1 MFHVPANLFVISHV
15 LLIVDMTVA
24 IGKPIHYSSAICNA
38 KMYNNAFES
47 LLFISNN
54 CKIVH
59 VTICV
64 LNLSL
69 SEHCMFHVLANLFVI
84 NRVLLIVKMTVAI
97 GKPIHYS
104 SAICN
109 AKVYNNAFE
118 SLLFISNNCKIVHV
132 TVCVQAF
139 SSSKKYS
146 IAYVIQYDCSAQ

>member
-1 MFHVPANLFVISHV
+1 MLHAPANLFVISCV
-15 LLIVDMTVA
+15 FLIVDITVA

-38 KMYNNAFES
+38 KVYNNAFEG

-54 CKIVH
+54 CKIIH

-64 LNLSL
+64 LNPSL
-69 SEHCMFHVLANLFVI
+69 SEQCMFHVLVNLFVI
-84 NRVLLIVKMTVAI
+84 SRVLLIVEMILAI
-97 GKPIHYS
+97 EKPIHYS

-118 SLLFISNNCKIVHV
+118 SLLFISNNCIIVHV

-146 IAYVIQYDCSAQ
+146 IAYVFQYDNP